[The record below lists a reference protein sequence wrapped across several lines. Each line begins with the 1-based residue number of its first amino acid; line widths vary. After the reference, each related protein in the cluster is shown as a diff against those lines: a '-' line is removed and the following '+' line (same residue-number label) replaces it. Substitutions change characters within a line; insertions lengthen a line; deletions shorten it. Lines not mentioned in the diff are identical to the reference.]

1 MESALYLV
9 TAFGLG
15 AFHAMEPGHG
25 KAVIAAYLVGSR
37 GTVWQ
42 AILLG
47 LVVAITHTASVIILG
62 VVSLFA
68 ISLWTDFASSS
79 IIGIVSGTAIISIG
93 LWMLITR
100 WKAMSRQ
107 KKEPHVHND
116 NTHAY
121 AHTHNHS
128 HFHHHHELTSSQE
141 RKSLL
146 QIFVLGISGG
156 LVPCPAAL
164 VVLLVSLRT
173 GEVASGLTYL
183 LTFSLGV
190 ALVLVLI
197 GLFVCKAANIASR
210 YFDKPGLAPMI
221 SIASAVIITGLGGYV
236 IWQAVAG

>member
-1 MESALYLV
+1 MESILYLAA
-9 TAFGLG
+9 AFGLG

-25 KAVIAAYLVGSR
+25 KIVIAAYLVGSR
-37 GTVWQ
+37 GTAWQ

-68 ISLWTDFASSS
+68 TSLWTDFASSS
-79 IIGIVSGTAIISIG
+79 IIGIVSGAAIIGIG

-100 WKAMSRQ
+100 WKVMSRQ
-107 KKEPHVHND
+107 KKELHVHND
-116 NTHAY
+116 NTH
-121 AHTHNHS
+121 THNHNHNHS
-128 HFHHHHELTSSQE
+128 RLHHHHELASAQE

-156 LVPCPAAL
+156 LVPCPAAF

-190 ALVLVLI
+190 AFVLVLI
-197 GLFVCKAANIASR
+197 GLLVCKAANIASR
-210 YFDKPGLAPMI
+210 YFDKPGLAPMV
-221 SIASAVIITGLGGYV
+221 SIASAVIITSLGGFV

>member
-1 MESALYLV
+1 LYLAA
-9 TAFGLG
+9 AFGLG

-25 KAVIAAYLVGSR
+25 KIVIAAYLVGSR
-37 GTVWQ
+37 GTAWQ

-68 ISLWTDFASSS
+68 TSLWTDFASSS
-79 IIGIVSGTAIISIG
+79 IIGIVSGAAIIGIG

-100 WKAMSRQ
+100 WKVMSRQ
-107 KKEPHVHND
+107 KKELHVHND
-116 NTHAY
+116 NTH
-121 AHTHNHS
+121 THNHNHNHS
-128 HFHHHHELTSSQE
+128 RLHHHHELASAQE

-156 LVPCPAAL
+156 LVPCPAAF

-190 ALVLVLI
+190 AFVLVLI
-197 GLFVCKAANIASR
+197 GLLVCKAANIASR
-210 YFDKPGLAPMI
+210 YFDKPGLAPMV
-221 SIASAVIITGLGGYV
+221 SIASAVIITSLGGFV

>member
-1 MESALYLV
+1 MYLAA
-9 TAFGLG
+9 AFGLG

-25 KAVIAAYLVGSR
+25 KIVIAAYLVGSR
-37 GTVWQ
+37 GTAWQ

-68 ISLWTDFASSS
+68 TSLWTDFASSS
-79 IIGIVSGTAIISIG
+79 IIGIVSGAAIIGIG

-100 WKAMSRQ
+100 WKVMSRQ
-107 KKEPHVHND
+107 KKELHVHND
-116 NTHAY
+116 NTH
-121 AHTHNHS
+121 THNHNHNHS
-128 HFHHHHELTSSQE
+128 RLHHHHELASAQE

-156 LVPCPAAL
+156 LVPCPAAF

-173 GEVASGLTYL
+173 GEVTSGLTYL

-190 ALVLVLI
+190 AFVLVLI
-197 GLFVCKAANIASR
+197 GLLVCKAANIASR
-210 YFDKPGLAPMI
+210 YFDKPGLAPMV
-221 SIASAVIITGLGGYV
+221 SIASAVIITSLGGFV

>member
-156 LVPCPAAL
+156 LVPCPAAF

-197 GLFVCKAANIASR
+197 GLFVCKAANIVSR
-210 YFDKPGLAPMI
+210 YFNKPGLAPMI